1 MKQLDKETICD
12 EPEMGRQYNRP
23 LTSTLKLAAV
33 GVVLSLSLGAV
44 HADEL
49 DPAPPINWNGA
60 FYGVT
65 VGGAQLD
72 VSATDTGN
80 GPTGHPWLATGAK
93 GTDNTTG
100 FVGGARAGYNLV
112 LDRMLVGVEADI
124 SGANISQSKT
134 VFEITGTSDIN
145 WLATLRGRAG
155 YIFPGTG
162 TDVLVYG
169 TGGLA
174 LAGIEHSIGDTATA
188 ITPGL
193 MGPNSSLET
202 RTGYAV
208 GGGLEVPIVS
218 NMFLGVEYLYMD
230 FGSTTVSGIC
240 VVCFGGG
247 TPGTPYPFDID
258 DEIQTIRVNLTW
270 KLGG

>member
-1 MKQLDKETICD
+1 
-12 EPEMGRQYNRP
+12 MGLQYNRP
-23 LTSTLKLAAV
+23 ITKTLKLAAM
-33 GVVLSLSLGAV
+33 GCALNLSLGAIPTL
-44 HADEL
+44 ADEL
-49 DPAPPINWNGA
+49 DPLPPIDWNGA
-60 FYGVT
+60 FYGLT
-65 VGGAQLD
+65 VGGARLD

-80 GPTGHPWLATGAK
+80 GPTGPWLATGAK
-93 GTDNTTG
+93 ATDDTRG
-100 FVGGARAGYNLV
+100 FVGGARVGYNAV

-124 SGANISQSKT
+124 SGSNISQSKT
-134 VFEITGTSDIN
+134 AFEVTGTTDIN

-155 YIFPGTG
+155 YIFPAFG
-162 TDVLVYG
+162 TDVLLYG

-174 LAGIEHSIGDTATA
+174 LAGIEHSIGDTGTTVTA
-188 ITPGL
+188 GL
-193 MGPNSSLET
+193 MGPNSSSET

-208 GGGLEVPIVS
+208 GGGLEMPITS

-230 FGSTTVSGIC
+230 FGSTSLSGIC

-258 DEIQTIRVNLTW
+258 DEVQTIRVNLTW

>member
-1 MKQLDKETICD
+1 L
-12 EPEMGRQYNRP
+12 QYYR
-23 LTSTLKLAAV
+23 LFTSTLKLAAV
-33 GVVLSLSLGAV
+33 GVALGLSLGAV

-49 DPAPPINWNGA
+49 DPVPPIDWNGA
-60 FYGVT
+60 FYGLT
-65 VGGAQLD
+65 VGGARWEA
-72 VSATDTGN
+72 SATDTGN
-80 GPTGHPWLATGAK
+80 GPSGAPWLATGAK
-93 GTDNTTG
+93 GTDDTTV
-100 FVGGARAGYNLV
+100 FVGGARAGYNHV

-124 SGANISQSKT
+124 SGTNISQSKT
-134 VFEITGTSDIN
+134 VFEVTGTTDIN
-145 WLATLRGRAG
+145 WIATLRGRAG
-155 YIFPGTG
+155 YVFPGTG
-162 TDVLVYG
+162 TDVLLYG

-188 ITPGL
+188 VTPGL

-208 GGGLEVPIVS
+208 GGGLEVPIAS

-230 FGSTTVSGIC
+230 FGSTSLSGIC

-247 TPGTPYPFDID
+247 TPGTRYPFDFS
-258 DEIQTIRVNLTW
+258 DEIQTIRINLTW